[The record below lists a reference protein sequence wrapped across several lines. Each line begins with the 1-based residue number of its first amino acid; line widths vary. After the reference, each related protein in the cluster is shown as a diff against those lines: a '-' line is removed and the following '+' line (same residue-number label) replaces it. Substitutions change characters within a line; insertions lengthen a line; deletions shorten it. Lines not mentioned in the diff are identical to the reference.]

1 MVVPF
6 SNQPSPA
13 RWRIT
18 DRTQSLASH
27 MPLSARQETGP
38 PEAPGHTADDGPGRP
53 WREPGSLAFGLGT
66 EWLTRAGART
76 CPPSGP
82 RGPTSPGLAASL
94 PGAPA
99 PSFLSEGRL
108 ARLSGPFA
116 DDPRL
121 RSLSGALKAPP
132 SIPAATGLS
141 RSSEH
146 VISYMTSLPLERVS
160 TRARPFLPCPLW
172 CPRPDPRRDGSTHSI
187 LSCYHR
193 R

>member
-1 MVVPF
+1 MVVPL

-27 MPLSARQETGP
+27 TPLSAQQETGP
-38 PEAPGHTADDGPGRP
+38 PEAPGHTVDDGPGRP

-99 PSFLSEGRL
+99 PCSLSEGRL

-141 RSSEH
+141 RSSVH
-146 VISYMTSLPLERVS
+146 VISYMTSLPLERGFYQSKTIPALSPVVS
-160 TRARPFLPCPLW
+160 TAGPPAGWQYSQHFVVLPP
-172 CPRPDPRRDGSTHSI
+172 
-187 LSCYHR
+187 
-193 R
+193 